1 MAPKAKQPTSPKA
14 PKKDPTSPKS
24 PKKGKEE
31 APKEVQEVVQK
42 GPPTLRE
49 LALTVKHIRPELRA
63 KGKQPPTALIECLEA
78 DEPDVELVE
87 KLVKSGQMNLNL
99 KNTTFGWTP
108 LHYAANH
115 GSTVILQKL
124 LAAKAD
130 VSIVDRQSNTPLH
143 LAARS
148 GHVLAVRFLTAKL
161 SDSFAVDGQNSHG
174 WTALTW
180 AVANGY
186 AEITEALLEAK
197 ATVDAAD
204 SDGRTVPMWAAKHGH
219 TAILQTLLEKGFAL
233 STRDRFGLSVADHA
247 QDYVEMK
254 ASLLEAQRSNEA
266 LLSAVT
272 RNDVAEVG
280 RVLEAGADL
289 RAQDDSGW
297 DALAWSMVHQSAD
310 LVRLLAK
317 HGADRSA
324 LDAAALVLQ
333 GMDLG
338 GPEARQQLEASFA
351 EAFASRGRFA
361 AAARAGDW
369 ETVRAEVEAGATTAN
384 GREEETE
391 LTGLMFAAIHCDSE
405 AAKLMVKL
413 KASPNLRDCAGWT
426 AAHFA
431 VQSGSVEMVST
442 LMQLKADFQAITH
455 EGATVQHLA
464 ARGDDS
470 EMVDLLAKAQCVVTA
485 KDAAGA
491 TPLQVAAEWGSAE
504 ALSTLI
510 ACRGELNMK
519 DHCGRSLLFMA
530 VASGH
535 EPVVRALLE
544 LPRREDYLR
553 ALEEARE
560 AEEAAEREAEAKR
573 KAKAAQKKKKAAA
586 NAINEADLPPML
598 DAAAGVNG
606 LDNDGQAP
614 LALAALQRHQDLV
627 SLLLEQR
634 AELDAVDSQGNTAL
648 MLAAAGKGGRRIVE
662 TLLKAGA
669 SRSLENE
676 EGETAES
683 LAEEPLVALL
693 LQQHAIEELI
703 PDGKDS
709 AQSLEERTVFRIRL
723 EGVSVL
729 PLPQEIEEQ
738 VVRLLRRLQMP
749 RPLRV
754 VAGVDPITARPQGYA
769 YVDFVEAGEAKDF
782 HKLSRHRDRGRD
794 IELYGR
800 RLRVLH
806 EGARIVALVEGEEL
820 QEPTSPLSPMSPAGR
835 RR

>member
-1 MAPKAKQPTSPKA
+1 
-14 PKKDPTSPKS
+14 
-24 PKKGKEE
+24 
-31 APKEVQEVVQK
+31 
-42 GPPTLRE
+42 
-49 LALTVKHIRPELRA
+49 
-63 KGKQPPTALIECLEA
+63 
-78 DEPDVELVE
+78 
-87 KLVKSGQMNLNL
+87 
-99 KNTTFGWTP
+99 
-108 LHYAANH
+108 
-115 GSTVILQKL
+115 
-124 LAAKAD
+124 
-130 VSIVDRQSNTPLH
+130 
-143 LAARS
+143 
-148 GHVLAVRFLTAKL
+148 
-161 SDSFAVDGQNSHG
+161 
-174 WTALTW
+174 
-180 AVANGY
+180 
-186 AEITEALLEAK
+186 
-197 ATVDAAD
+197 
-204 SDGRTVPMWAAKHGH
+204 
-219 TAILQTLLEKGFAL
+219 
-233 STRDRFGLSVADHA
+233 
-247 QDYVEMK
+247 
-254 ASLLEAQRSNEA
+254 
-266 LLSAVT
+266 
-272 RNDVAEVG
+272 
-280 RVLEAGADL
+280 
-289 RAQDDSGW
+289 
-297 DALAWSMVHQSAD
+297 
-310 LVRLLAK
+310 
-317 HGADRSA
+317 
-324 LDAAALVLQ
+324 
-333 GMDLG
+333 
-338 GPEARQQLEASFA
+338 
-351 EAFASRGRFA
+351 
-361 AAARAGDW
+361 
-369 ETVRAEVEAGATTAN
+369 
-384 GREEETE
+384 
-391 LTGLMFAAIHCDSE
+391 
-405 AAKLMVKL
+405 
-413 KASPNLRDCAGWT
+413 
-426 AAHFA
+426 
-431 VQSGSVEMVST
+431 
-442 LMQLKADFQAITH
+442 
-455 EGATVQHLA
+455 
-464 ARGDDS
+464 
-470 EMVDLLAKAQCVVTA
+470 
-485 KDAAGA
+485 
-491 TPLQVAAEWGSAE
+491 
-504 ALSTLI
+504 
-510 ACRGELNMK
+510 
-519 DHCGRSLLFMA
+519 
-530 VASGH
+530 
-535 EPVVRALLE
+535 LE

-560 AEEAAEREAEAKR
+560 AEEAAEREAEAKRKAEAEAAEAAKPRSGSKQRSSSKEAAESEAEAKR

>member
-42 GPPTLRE
+42 GPSE

-317 HGADRSA
+317 HGA
-324 LDAAALVLQ
+324 V
-333 GMDLG
+333 
-338 GPEARQQLEASFA
+338 
-351 EAFASRGRFA
+351 
-361 AAARAGDW
+361 AARAGDW

-431 VQSGSVEMVST
+431 VQSGSVEMVS
-442 LMQLKADFQAITH
+442 
-455 EGATVQHLA
+455 
-464 ARGDDS
+464 
-470 EMVDLLAKAQCVVTA
+470 
-485 KDAAGA
+485 
-491 TPLQVAAEWGSAE
+491 
-504 ALSTLI
+504 
-510 ACRGELNMK
+510 
-519 DHCGRSLLFMA
+519 
-530 VASGH
+530 
-535 EPVVRALLE
+535 
-544 LPRREDYLR
+544 
-553 ALEEARE
+553 
-560 AEEAAEREAEAKR
+560 
-573 KAKAAQKKKKAAA
+573 
-586 NAINEADLPPML
+586 
-598 DAAAGVNG
+598 
-606 LDNDGQAP
+606 
-614 LALAALQRHQDLV
+614 
-627 SLLLEQR
+627 
-634 AELDAVDSQGNTAL
+634 
-648 MLAAAGKGGRRIVE
+648 
-662 TLLKAGA
+662 
-669 SRSLENE
+669 
-676 EGETAES
+676 
-683 LAEEPLVALL
+683 
-693 LQQHAIEELI
+693 
-703 PDGKDS
+703 
-709 AQSLEERTVFRIRL
+709 
-723 EGVSVL
+723 
-729 PLPQEIEEQ
+729 
-738 VVRLLRRLQMP
+738 
-749 RPLRV
+749 
-754 VAGVDPITARPQGYA
+754 
-769 YVDFVEAGEAKDF
+769 
-782 HKLSRHRDRGRD
+782 
-794 IELYGR
+794 
-800 RLRVLH
+800 
-806 EGARIVALVEGEEL
+806 
-820 QEPTSPLSPMSPAGR
+820 
-835 RR
+835 